1 MAELKTQKN
10 TASVTA
16 FLKKTVT
23 DPDRRADCDALIELM
38 EAATKAPATMWGA
51 SIVGFGTYTYT
62 YATGRTGD
70 WPLIGFSPRKTNLTL
85 YIMSGFEGEPELMAK
100 LGKFKIGKSCLYIKA
115 LSDLHLPTLKKL
127 MAKSIAA
134 TKKRYPST

>member
-10 TASVTA
+10 TASVAA

-23 DPDRRADCDALIELM
+23 DPDRRADCEAIIELM
-38 EAATKAPATMWGA
+38 EAATKAKATMWGA
-51 SIVGFGTYTYT
+51 SIVGFGSYTYT
-62 YATGRTGD
+62 YATGRSGD
-70 WPLIGFSPRKTNLTL
+70 WPLLGFSPRKANLTL
-85 YIMSGFEGEPELMAK
+85 YIMSGFDEEPELMAK
-100 LGKFKIGKSCLYIKA
+100 LGTFKTGKSCLYIKS